1 MEKKKRAK
9 NLSETDIDRIVD
21 IIDGWSGAPLTWNRL
36 IDEIERQLFRRYTR
50 QALNRYHRI
59 KLAYAVNKERHPPQA
74 YENDSLSPE
83 LRVALEQIEKLTA
96 KTRRL
101 EEENQQLLEQF
112 ARWAYNAYQAGI
124 SEVQL
129 NRDLP
134 PVNRGQTTR

>member
-74 YENDSLSPE
+74 YENDSLSPG

>member
-1 MEKKKRAK
+1 MAEKKRAK
-9 NLSETDIDRIVD
+9 NLSESDIDRIVD
-21 IIDGWSGAPLTWNRL
+21 ILDGWSGTPLTWSFL
-36 IDEIERQLFRRYTR
+36 IDEIERKLFRRYTR

-59 KLAYAVNKERHPPQA
+59 KLAYAVSKERHLPQA
-74 YENDSLSPE
+74 YENELLHPE

-96 KTRRL
+96 QNRRL

-124 SEVQL
+124 SEAQL

>member
-1 MEKKKRAK
+1 MAEKKRAK
-9 NLSETDIDRIVD
+9 NLSESDIDRIVD
-21 IIDGWSGAPLTWNRL
+21 IIDGWSGEPLTWNRL
-36 IDEIERQLFRRYTR
+36 IDEIERQLFWRYTR

-124 SEVQL
+124 SEAQL